1 MTREMPFLRRARVTN
16 YKSIASCEVV
26 FAPLLILLGPNGAGK
41 SNFVDALLF
50 VADALASTPADAVA
64 RRDGL
69 DEALRRV
76 PEAVDEFSVELE
88 LMVELDGES
97 KPAKYAFTLGRDVTE
112 SRSLVVR
119 REHCVLQLAAADEE
133 DEAWLAEFEV
143 ENGQIAG
150 GGRIERDR
158 LYLPLVATTQGE
170 FTEIYYGLRSMVFHH
185 LDTDHMRKIAPDRSG
200 TQLGYAGERLGS
212 VLGHLE
218 RNHPTFKARVDDY
231 LKAIVPEAVGVSQR
245 MIGTYSTVELH
256 TRSGERSFGPEAIS
270 EGTLHA
276 TGVLAALSSPLS
288 WTGRPLW
295 WQSRNRRP
303 HFTRLPHGASGVDVR
318 GDHRDR

>member
-150 GGRIERDR
+150 VAGSSGIGYTCPSSRPRRVNSRKFITAFGRWCF
-158 LYLPLVATTQGE
+158 TT
-170 FTEIYYGLRSMVFHH
+170 
-185 LDTDHMRKIAPDRSG
+185 
-200 TQLGYAGERLGS
+200 
-212 VLGHLE
+212 
-218 RNHPTFKARVDDY
+218 
-231 LKAIVPEAVGVSQR
+231 
-245 MIGTYSTVELH
+245 
-256 TRSGERSFGPEAIS
+256 
-270 EGTLHA
+270 
-276 TGVLAALSSPLS
+276 
-288 WTGRPLW
+288 WTPI
-295 WQSRNRRP
+295 
-303 HFTRLPHGASGVDVR
+303 T
-318 GDHRDR
+318 